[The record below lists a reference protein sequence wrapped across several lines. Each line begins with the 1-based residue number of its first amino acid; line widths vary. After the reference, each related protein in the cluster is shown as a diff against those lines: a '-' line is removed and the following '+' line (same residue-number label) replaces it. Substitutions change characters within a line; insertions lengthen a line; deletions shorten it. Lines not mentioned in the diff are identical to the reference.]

1 MMLDMVFRRFMRM
14 VRRMHSMGMGGM
26 RMMPGF
32 LVMAGCVM
40 LGGFLVVMRRVLV
53 MLCRGFV
60 MFFMLVRAHI
70 TAPSFGL
77 TRRELPSFP

>member
-1 MMLDMVFRRFMRM
+1 MMLDMVLRGFMRV
-14 VRRMHSMGMGGM
+14 VRRMHAMGMGGVGV
-26 RMMPGF
+26 MPGF

-40 LGGFLVVMRRVLV
+40 LGCFLVVVCSVLV

-70 TAPSFGL
+70 TAP
-77 TRRELPSFP
+77 

>member
-1 MMLDMVFRRFMRM
+1 MTLHMVLCGFMRM
-14 VRRMHSMGMGGM
+14 VRRMDSMGMGSMG
-26 RMMPGF
+26 MMPGF

-60 MFFMLVRAHI
+60 MFFMFMHAHI
-70 TAPSFGL
+70 TAP
-77 TRRELPSFP
+77 